1 MSYEIGDGHDGGY
14 EYRVT
19 VNGLTMTGWR
29 RGLRADI
36 EKYLREVDRN
46 CTLRAGGTVVTRNAD
61 GSQRKSHL
69 RGQMRF
75 RRMNGG
81 T

>member
-1 MSYEIGDGHDGGY
+1 MSYEIGVGRDGGY

-29 RGLRADI
+29 RGSRADA

-46 CTLRAGGTVVTRNAD
+46 CTIRAGGAVVRRNAD

-69 RGQMRF
+69 RGQQRF

-81 T
+81 S